1 MSYQINNV
9 IHTYMYIYRMCTYNV
24 HCTYFVFLSLY
35 LSQVQIQNVGTQC
48 NFSLFCGP
56 GIKPKESIKP
66 HNRLVQM
73 WRMIVILA
81 VLSAWTVYNEQK
93 QKISELNQKISE
105 LNQKMSEQDQKIIEL
120 NQTTS
125 EQGQKIIE
133 LNQTMSEQGQKIIE
147 LNQTMSEQ
155 GQKITELSQKMSEQ
169 GQTITEQNQNITEL
183 SRNMSEWGKK
193 ITELQQQ
200 LVQEEEWRGAVA
212 RISEVEDRMMQM
224 KEQWDTFQA
233 TKASQSELT
242 TNVSMLSDTKVH
254 MTDFNSLSS
263 DIFDLRET
271 VSTKADNDTVLG
283 LMEDTHRVL
292 EYISHQSQNLT
303 KQIDH
308 INITKADQHDVDQLT
323 EKVTSLSTTTTM
335 TEKRLAALNEIIQA
349 SIKSKGDLFSIG
361 IQLVWSTSK
370 IFLL

>member
-1 MSYQINNV
+1 
-9 IHTYMYIYRMCTYNV
+9 
-24 HCTYFVFLSLY
+24 
-35 LSQVQIQNVGTQC
+35 
-48 NFSLFCGP
+48 
-56 GIKPKESIKP
+56 
-66 HNRLVQM
+66 
-73 WRMIVILA
+73 
-81 VLSAWTVYNEQK
+81 
-93 QKISELNQKISE
+93 
-105 LNQKMSEQDQKIIEL
+105 
-120 NQTTS
+120 
-125 EQGQKIIE
+125 
-133 LNQTMSEQGQKIIE
+133 
-147 LNQTMSEQ
+147 
-155 GQKITELSQKMSEQ
+155 
-169 GQTITEQNQNITEL
+169 
-183 SRNMSEWGKK
+183 MSEWGKK

-212 RISEVEDRMMQM
+212 RKSEMEERVMQM
-224 KEQWDTFQA
+224 KEHCDTFQ
-233 TKASQSELT
+233 SELDQL
-242 TNVSMLSDTKVH
+242 TNTVSMLSDTKVN
-254 MTDFNSLSS
+254 MTDFNSLLS
-263 DIFDLRET
+263 DVSDLRET

>member
-1 MSYQINNV
+1 LALIA
-9 IHTYMYIYRMCTYNV
+9 
-24 HCTYFVFLSLY
+24 
-35 LSQVQIQNVGTQC
+35 
-48 NFSLFCGP
+48 FS
-56 GIKPKESIKP
+56 
-66 HNRLVQM
+66 
-73 WRMIVILA
+73 IVIA
-81 VLSAWTVYNEQK
+81 VVSSAPWAAYNHNKQE

-105 LNQKMSEQDQKIIEL
+105 
-120 NQTTS
+120 
-125 EQGQKIIE
+125 QGH
-133 LNQTMSEQGQKIIE
+133 
-147 LNQTMSEQ
+147 
-155 GQKITELSQKMSEQ
+155 
-169 GQTITEQNQNITEL
+169 TITEQNQMITEL
-183 SRNMSEWGKK
+183 NQNMSEWDKK
-193 ITELQQQ
+193 FTELEQQ
-200 LVQEEEWRGAVA
+200 LVQERERRGAVA
-212 RISEVEDRMMQM
+212 TKSEVEDRVMQL

-233 TKASQSELT
+233 TKASQSELDQL
-242 TNVSMLSDTKVH
+242 TNTVSMLSYTKVNK
-254 MTDFNSLSS
+254 TDFNSLSS